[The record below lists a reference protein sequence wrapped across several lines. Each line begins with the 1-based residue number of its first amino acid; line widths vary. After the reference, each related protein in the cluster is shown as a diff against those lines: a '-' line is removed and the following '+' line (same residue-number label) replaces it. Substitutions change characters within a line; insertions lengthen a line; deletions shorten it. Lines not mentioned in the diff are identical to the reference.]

1 MDRAA
6 GSGEDSAPVSPSLP
20 APDETLDSIGTAGV
34 RVLQRRGGYRFTLDA
49 VLLAAFAATE
59 GGSVPGPLLELGAGS
74 GVVSFLLA
82 CQFGLGPVDAL
93 ELQPEVHARLVR
105 AVALNACEAR
115 VRPRLG
121 DLREPRA
128 LWASGAYAHVVSN
141 PPFRP
146 ALAGVPS
153 PDAERALSKQELS
166 CDAAAVVAAARH
178 ALPPGG
184 RVSLVYPAAR
194 VAEVLGLL
202 AAARFHPVAL
212 RFIHAR
218 AEAPATRFL
227 VHAVR
232 DRARGLAVRPP
243 LLAHGA
249 GPGGYSPEV
258 AALMEPPLAERP
270 APALED
276 GD

>member
-1 MDRAA
+1 MSEETD
-6 GSGEDSAPVSPSLP
+6 PSRGAP

-34 RVLQRRGGYRFTLDA
+34 RVLQRRSGYRFTLDS

-59 GGSVPGPLLELGAGS
+59 GGEAGGPLLELGAGS

-82 CQFGLGPVDAL
+82 CQFGLAPVDAL

-105 AVALNACEAR
+105 AVALNACQSR
-115 VRPRLG
+115 VRPLLG
-121 DLREPRA
+121 DLREARTLFSP
-128 LWASGAYAHVVSN
+128 GAYAHVVSN

-146 ALAGVPS
+146 VRAGVLS
-153 PDAERALSKQELS
+153 PDEERALSKQELA
-166 CDAAAVVAAARH
+166 CDAPSVVAAARH
-178 ALPPGG
+178 ALSPGG

-202 AAARFHPVAL
+202 VTAKLHPVAL
-212 RFIHAR
+212 RFLHAR
-218 AEAPATRFL
+218 VGAPATRFL

-232 DRARGLAVRPP
+232 DRQRGIAVRSP
-243 LLAHGA
+243 LIVHGE

-258 AALMEPPLAERP
+258 AALMEPPRAERP
-270 APALED
+270 PSD
-276 GD
+276 

>member
-1 MDRAA
+1 
-6 GSGEDSAPVSPSLP
+6 VTP

-34 RVLQRRGGYRFTLDA
+34 KLLQRRSGYRFTLDA

-59 GGSVPGPLLELGAGS
+59 GRDAGGPLLELGAGS

-105 AVALNACEAR
+105 AVALNACEGR
-115 VRPRLG
+115 VRPLLG
-121 DLREPRA
+121 DLREARSLFAP
-128 LWASGAYAHVVSN
+128 GAYVHVVSN

-146 ALAGVPS
+146 VHAGVRS
-153 PDAERALSKQELS
+153 PDEERALSKQELA
-166 CDAAAVVAAARH
+166 CDAPSVVAAARH
-178 ALPPGG
+178 ALSPGG

-202 AAARFHPVAL
+202 VAAKLYPVAL
-212 RFIHAR
+212 RFVHAR
-218 AEAPATRFL
+218 VEAPATRFL

-232 DRARGLAVRPP
+232 DRQRGLAVRPP
-243 LLAHGA
+243 LIAHGE

-258 AALMEPPLAERP
+258 AALMEPPRSERP
-270 APALED
+270 PSPLLTPPEE
-276 GD
+276 

>member
-1 MDRAA
+1 MSEGLRDE
-6 GSGEDSAPVSPSLP
+6 GCPWKDSAHVSTSLP
-20 APDETLDSIGTAGV
+20 AADETLDSIGTAGV

-49 VLLAAFAATE
+49 VLLAAFAAAE
-59 GGSVPGPLLELGAGS
+59 APSVPGPLLELGAGS

-82 CQFGLGPVDAL
+82 RQFGLGPVDAL

-105 AVALNACEAR
+105 AVALNACEDR

-121 DLREPRA
+121 DLREARS
-128 LWASGAYAHVVSN
+128 LWASGVYGHVVSN

-146 ALAGVPS
+146 AHAGLQS
-153 PDAERALSKQELS
+153 PDPERALSKQELA

-202 AAARFHPVAL
+202 AQARFSPTAL
-212 RFIHAR
+212 RFIHAH

-243 LLAHGA
+243 LLAHGP

-258 AALMEPPLAERP
+258 AALMEPPRAERH
-270 APALED
+270 D
-276 GD
+276 GR